1 MTRSAPGRHL
11 ARGQVDGVVG
21 VWNDASHAAD
31 CPAIDAYRA
40 SLYTASPIPPP
51 DVLAACPATFGN
63 SDIRGGSWADP
74 TP

>member
-1 MTRSAPGRHL
+1 
-11 ARGQVDGVVG
+11 V
-21 VWNDASHAAD
+21 HAAD
-31 CPAIDAYRA
+31 WPAIDAYRA